1 MKLKKGCL
9 VSCWNGNN
17 QFKCC
22 KENAWIFLKAYADY
36 TVLKK
41 TTSNAWKMTC
51 FVCFV
56 CSRRRQEVEIAPT
69 RRCAHSISM
78 GSISIRSWRSLRLS
92 SCSTCVFS
100 RRKVDRQDLGT
111 GPSWTCL
118 FDGAECLDAKR
129 ESKKCFQLDEKQM
142 IAIMDRYYGP
152 EYANYGRSQSP
163 NASVSLIKR
172 RFFRWNPSFFFAFFY
187 HPSKECWTPY
197 LGVVVGEIRRR
208 RAMRELWKRQSS
220 EANSGVSLVLRI
232 LYSLLPRS
240 RYNVFI

>member
-1 MKLKKGCL
+1 
-9 VSCWNGNN
+9 VD
-17 QFKCC
+17 
-22 KENAWIFLKAYADY
+22 FLKAYADY

-51 FVCFV
+51 FVCYA

-69 RRCAHSISM
+69 RHCPHSISM
-78 GSISIRSWRSLRLS
+78 GIIPIRSWRSLRLS

-100 RRKVDRQDLGT
+100 RRKVDRTLVRAHRGLVSLMDRNALMQNVKARNAFSLT
-111 GPSWTCL
+111 KNKWLRSWI
-118 FDGAECLDAKR
+118 D
-129 ESKKCFQLDEKQM
+129 
-142 IAIMDRYYGP
+142 IRYYGP
-152 EYANYGRSQSP
+152 EYANYGRSRSP

-172 RFFRWNPSFFFAFFY
+172 RFFTRNPSFFFAFFY

-220 EANSGVSLVLRI
+220 EANSGVSLVLQI